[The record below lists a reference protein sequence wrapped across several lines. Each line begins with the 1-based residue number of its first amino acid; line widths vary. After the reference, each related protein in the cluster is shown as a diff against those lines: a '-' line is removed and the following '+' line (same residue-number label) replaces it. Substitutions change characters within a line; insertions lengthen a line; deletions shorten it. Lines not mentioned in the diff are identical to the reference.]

1 MDHRITMFC
10 KSTNADSGTL
20 CNCRMV
26 LCVFCEVCYAGFVV
40 TILKTHDFKL
50 APTHTVETEREPR
63 WLGEFGSEW
72 SEGVTRRRQKG
83 SPREKWAVMLG
94 SANKDTHTSTHPDR
108 EEGVNAAKVHVSSC
122 LPLCMC
128 ACRPVARPRAER
140 QRQPSSLTTASWR
153 VTPHTLSCR
162 WLEAENQRRER
173 SHSKLPRNDKTQNSP
188 SLNKH
193 SYII

>member
-1 MDHRITMFC
+1 MN
-10 KSTNADSGTL
+10 TNSI
-20 CNCRMV
+20 
-26 LCVFCEVCYAGFVV
+26 FCEVCYTGFVV
-40 TILKTHDFKL
+40 TILKTHDLKL

-72 SEGVTRRRQKG
+72 SEGVTHHRQKG

-122 LPLCMC
+122 LPLCTC
-128 ACRPVARPRAER
+128 ACRPVALHTSRPRAER
-140 QRQPSSLTTASWR
+140 QKQPSSLTTASRR

-162 WLEAENQRRER
+162 WLEKDHTANYREMTKHR
-173 SHSKLPRNDKTQNSP
+173 TLP
-188 SLNKH
+188 L
-193 SYII
+193 YINIHIL